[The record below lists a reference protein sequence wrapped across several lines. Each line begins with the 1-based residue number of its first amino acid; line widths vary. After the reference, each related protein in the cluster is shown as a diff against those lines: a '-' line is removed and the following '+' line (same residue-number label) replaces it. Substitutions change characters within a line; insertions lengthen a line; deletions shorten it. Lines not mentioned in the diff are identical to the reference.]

1 MTTDTPAR
9 DKLSDF
15 PCPWRSD
22 STENPQPRHSYKPCD
37 GDCLDDYSCPALPI
51 FRAHI
56 KLRDDMRKLRRAV
69 LGEMTPAG
77 ATQMYRRYADWEHAI
92 NKVTH
97 GPDKAHFDA
106 LADAVAKLGNP

>member
-56 KLRDDMRKLRRAV
+56 KVHDDMRKLRAAV
-69 LGEMTPAG
+69 LGELSPEEAGRMYREFATGCYKVEPAG
-77 ATQMYRRYADWEHAI
+77 T
-92 NKVTH
+92 V
-97 GPDKAHFDA
+97 HFNA
-106 LADAVAKLGNP
+106 LAAAAEEL

>member
-1 MTTDTPAR
+1 MTTDTPDR

-37 GDCLDDYSCPALPI
+37 GDCLDDYSCPVLPI

-56 KLRDDMRKLRRAV
+56 KLRADHDALRRAV
-69 LGEMTPAG
+69 LDDMTA
-77 ATQMYRRYADWEHAI
+77 AEAAEMYRRVPVQIPFIGGRA
-92 NKVTH
+92 VRR
-97 GPDKAHFDA
+97 HFNA
-106 LADAVAKLGNP
+106 LADVVAKL